1 MFLFEDKTKVI
12 TATANGECTDHF
24 SASSAAAAMASGL
37 LALAVEA
44 NKNLTWRDMQ
54 HIIIRSSRAD
64 KRIIKAKDW
73 NSNGAN
79 LTASNYVGFGLMDAY
94 GLVSLAMN
102 WTTVAPQLTCTIP
115 YLHIDRVIPS
125 ADALQVTTSLKDVA
139 NLCPEINFLEHV
151 QVRLSL
157 NYTIAEDLE
166 VNLTSP
172 QGTISRL
179 IQRRSKGSFQ
189 RATSLTNWKVLTLHH
204 WGENPSGIW
213 MLSLKNSRL
222 EHENTGMLFDWSLI
236 MFGTAT
242 DPLKGNPHVP
252 VITVTPGQES
262 DTNSALAGLEIT
274 GVTIGAVVVSCIL
287 GISIYIC

>member
-1 MFLFEDKTKVI
+1 MK
-12 TATANGECTDHF
+12 
-24 SASSAAAAMASGL
+24 
-37 LALAVEA
+37 
-44 NKNLTWRDMQ
+44 
-54 HIIIRSSRAD
+54 HIIIIFN
-64 KRIIKAKDW
+64 KFLIIY
-73 NSNGAN
+73 S
-79 LTASNYVGFGLMDAY
+79 
-94 GLVSLAMN
+94 
-102 WTTVAPQLTCTIP
+102 
-115 YLHIDRVIPS
+115 RVIPS

-222 EHENTGMLFDWSLI
+222 EHENTGYNFHCYFMFMLCLC
-236 MFGTAT
+236 
-242 DPLKGNPHVP
+242 HVM
-252 VITVTPGQES
+252 
-262 DTNSALAGLEIT
+262 L
-274 GVTIGAVVVSCIL
+274 C
-287 GISIYIC
+287 